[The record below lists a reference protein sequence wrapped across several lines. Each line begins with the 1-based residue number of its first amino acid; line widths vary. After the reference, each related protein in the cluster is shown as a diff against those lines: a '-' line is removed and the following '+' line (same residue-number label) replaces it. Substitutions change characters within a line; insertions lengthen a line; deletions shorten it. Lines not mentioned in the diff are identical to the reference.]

1 MPLFMVVFTY
11 LSGTYMRFFNKN
23 IIGWQVQL
31 LVWLL
36 VFVLHLTA
44 NLQYD
49 DLSQAAVYALMA
61 TLFYAAI
68 MYANAYWLIPKL
80 YYRRKYVL
88 YVLLLAFVLVS
99 AVVGRTVLMVFIYN
113 TFYAVKKET
122 VSVKAFTYSGL
133 SAVFILLFS
142 YFFRLALNYFTLSK
156 KQAEIKAVQ
165 AQTELSLLKQQ
176 LHPHFLFNTLN
187 NIYYVAGKESPEA
200 ADLIE
205 RLSSI
210 MRYFIED
217 AKKEKVFLRDEVA
230 LLKSYIELES
240 IRIRYE
246 MPVQFTINGDITN
259 TTVPPLLLM
268 PLAENIFK
276 HGVDKRS
283 TQNFADI
290 TLTVNKVRLTFSTSN
305 NYYGTDANGSSKTGL
320 ANLQK
325 RLQLYYDKDYTL
337 TADRVDNTF
346 VATLNIPLHED

>member
-1 MPLFMVVFTY
+1 MAGAGVCLPFRY
-11 LSGTYMRFFNKN
+11 YCMRFFSKN

-36 VFVLHLTA
+36 VFVLHLTS

-49 DLSQAAVYALMA
+49 SLSQASVYALVA

-68 MYANAYWLIPKL
+68 MYSNASWLIPQF
-80 YYRRKYVL
+80 YYRRKYII
-88 YVLLLAFVLVS
+88 YVLLLAIVLVA
-99 AVVGRTVLMVFIYN
+99 AVAGRTVLMLFIYN

-122 VSVKAFTYSGL
+122 LSTKAFTYSSL

-156 KQAEIKAVQ
+156 KQAEIKAAQ

-187 NIYYVAGKESPEA
+187 NIYYVAGKDSPEA

-205 RLSSI
+205 RLSGI
-210 MRYFIED
+210 MRYFIEE
-217 AKKEKVFLRDEVA
+217 AKKEKVFLKDEVA

-240 IRIRYE
+240 IRMRYE
-246 MPVQFTINGDITN
+246 MPIQFTIDGNISN

-283 TQNFADI
+283 TQNFTGI
-290 TLTVNKVRLTFSTSN
+290 TLTVNNGRLTFGTAN
-305 NYYGTDANGSSKTGL
+305 NYYAAAGNGSSKTGL

-325 RLQLYYDKDYTL
+325 RLQLYYDNDYTL
-337 TADRVDNTF
+337 TARRVDGTF
-346 VATLNIPLHED
+346 VTTLNIPVHED

>member
-1 MPLFMVVFTY
+1 
-11 LSGTYMRFFNKN
+11 MRFFSKN

-36 VFVLHLTA
+36 VFVLQLTS

-49 DLSQAAVYALMA
+49 GVSQASVYALMA
-61 TLFYAAI
+61 TLFYAFI
-68 MYANAYWLIPKL
+68 IYSNANWLIPRF
-80 YYRRKYVL
+80 YYRRKYAL
-88 YVLLLAFVLVS
+88 YVLLLAVLLVG
-99 AVVGRTVLMVFIYN
+99 AVVGRTVLMLYIYN
-113 TFYAVKKET
+113 TFYAVTQET
-122 VSVKAFTYSGL
+122 LSKKAFTYSGL

-156 KQAEIKAVQ
+156 KQAEIKAEQ

-205 RLSSI
+205 RLSGI
-210 MRYFIED
+210 MRYFIEE
-217 AKKEKVFLRDEVA
+217 AKKERIFLKDEVA

-240 IRIRYE
+240 IRMRYE
-246 MPVQFTINGDITN
+246 MPVQFNIDGDISN

-283 TQNFADI
+283 MKNFADI
-290 TLTVNKVRLTFSTSN
+290 TLTVNNGRLTFTTTN
-305 NYYGTDANGSSKTGL
+305 NYYAPAGNGSSKTGL

-325 RLQLYYDKDYTL
+325 RLRLYYNNDYVL
-337 TADRVDNTF
+337 TAGQVDDAF
-346 VATLNIPLHED
+346 VTTLNIPVHED

>member
-1 MPLFMVVFTY
+1 M
-11 LSGTYMRFFNKN
+11 
-23 IIGWQVQL
+23 QL

-36 VFVLHLTA
+36 VFVLHLTS

-49 DLSQAAVYALMA
+49 GLSQAAVYALMA

-68 MYANAYWLIPKL
+68 MYANAYWLIPRF
-80 YYRRKYVL
+80 YYHRKYLL
-88 YVLLLAFVLVS
+88 YVLLLAVVLVA
-99 AVVGRTVLMVFIYN
+99 AVVGRTVLMLFIYN

-122 VSVKAFTYSGL
+122 LSAKAFTYSSL

-156 KQAEIKAVQ
+156 KQAEIKAAQ

-187 NIYYVAGKESPEA
+187 NIYYVAGKDSPEA

-205 RLSSI
+205 RLSGI
-210 MRYFIED
+210 MRYFIEE
-217 AKKEKVFLRDEVA
+217 ARKEKVFLKDEVA
-230 LLKSYIELES
+230 LLQSYIELES
-240 IRIRYE
+240 IRMRYE
-246 MPVQFTINGDITN
+246 MPVNFAIHGDISN

-283 TQNFADI
+283 KQNFADI
-290 TLTVNKVRLTFSTSN
+290 TLAVNNGRLTFSTIN
-305 NYYGTDANGSSKTGL
+305 NYYTADGNGNGKTGL

-325 RLQLYYDKDYTL
+325 RLQLYYENDYTL
-337 TADRVDNTF
+337 TTGRTDDTF
-346 VATLNIPLHED
+346 VTTLNIPVHED